1 MATGTLGGRMRISDL
16 ARISGVP
23 LPTIKFYIRERL
35 LPPGRPTARNQAEY
49 GEEHLA
55 RLQLIRVLAG
65 IGRLSLSSVRRVLA
79 ALDDKGLS
87 LGAQCRA
94 TIWALFPDQP
104 EEDAPDVGPA
114 RVQVDD
120 FIDRLGWAVDAAS
133 PGRDTLAHV
142 LTALQRL
149 DADCDIDV
157 FSEHAESAARIVT
170 HEFRHESAHSAT
182 AMAVWNVLS
191 EVAFEAMRRM
201 AQESHLAGC
210 CAASA
215 ERPAGA

>member
-35 LPPGRPTARNQAEY
+35 LHRGRPTARNQAEY

-79 ALDDKGLS
+79 ALDDKGLA

-114 RVQVDD
+114 RVQVDE
-120 FIDRLGWAVDAAS
+120 FI
-133 PGRDTLAHV
+133 
-142 LTALQRL
+142 
-149 DADCDIDV
+149 
-157 FSEHAESAARIVT
+157 AR
-170 HEFRHESAHSAT
+170 
-182 AMAVWNVLS
+182 
-191 EVAFEAMRRM
+191 
-201 AQESHLAGC
+201 LAGR
-210 CAASA
+210 STTPH
-215 ERPAGA
+215 RAGTPSPTC

>member
-1 MATGTLGGRMRISDL
+1 MRISDL

-55 RLQLIRVLAG
+55 RLRLIRVLAG

-79 ALDDKGLS
+79 ALDDRSLA

-104 EEDAPDVGPA
+104 EEDDTPDVGPA
-114 RVQVDD
+114 RVQVDA
-120 FIDRLGWAVDAAS
+120 FIDRLGWEVDVAS

-142 LTALQRL
+142 LTALQQL
-149 DADCDIDV
+149 DADCDIEL
-157 FSEHAESAARIVT
+157 FSEHAESAERIVT
-170 HEFRHESAHSAT
+170 HEFQYESAHSAT

-201 AQESHLAGC
+201 AQESYLARRY
-210 CAASA
+210 ASPA
-215 ERPAGA
+215 EQPATA